1 MNGLEVMTV
10 KMLGGRQ
17 LMTFAI
23 IVSYKT
29 LESDIS
35 RHKIMAV
42 IIESDKT
49 PSLISLRTGCY
60 FMRAHTII
68 SHSTC
73 TPNCHDIILCWFE
86 YY

>member
-23 IVSYKT
+23 IVSFKA

-35 RHKIMAV
+35 RHKIMTV

-49 PSLISLRTGCY
+49 PSLISLWTGC
-60 FMRAHTII
+60 
-68 SHSTC
+68 
-73 TPNCHDIILCWFE
+73 
-86 YY
+86 